1 MATAE
6 EKTFESIARTARGAL
21 ADRETGEERLK
32 KLEAAL
38 RDIQREAED
47 FVEWGCGESE

>member
-6 EKTFESIARTARGAL
+6 EKTFESIARTARKAL
-21 ADRETGEERLK
+21 AGQETGEERLK

-38 RDIQREAED
+38 RDIQHEAED
-47 FVEWGCGESE
+47 FVEWGYGEPE